1 MIWEILS
8 SPRVVLFLIGWTVF
22 AAIFGLFLARIIHRT
37 GDEPEVDEA
46 DIGTPE
52 GWSYFDPDQDRGDR
66 K

>member
-1 MIWEILS
+1 MIWDILS
-8 SPRVVLFLIGWTVF
+8 NPRVLLFLIGWTVF
-22 AAIFGLFLARIIHRT
+22 AAAFGLFLARIIHRT
-37 GDEPEVDEA
+37 GDETEVDEA